1 MASRN
6 RDTSRLLNLV
16 GVNIENIGYGKMVA
30 GLRGALSEKV
40 TLADD
45 AEHTVFALRPNMIK
59 GWKQDQVPH
68 LLTMWETNWLPPAFS
83 EYLQPFSKVIVP
95 SLHNWELFSQFHDD
109 VHMIPLGVDRTV
121 WCPSEDKPD
130 GKFRLM
136 CGGSEWYRKG
146 LDVVLEVFNKLQLPD
161 AELHIKIVP
170 PHLSAPKNLDYPNV
184 VVHREWL
191 TVEQERDLV
200 RSMDGFVSVSRG
212 EGFGLMPLQAVSAG
226 VPTIL
231 SNAHGHREF
240 ADLATHRIPTTSV
253 PTNEGEWQNMGDW
266 DEPDR
271 EALAEAI
278 KDLYNKRDKYRRQA
292 TLTAP
297 QTAAFN
303 WDTAADQL
311 LQIVKPTTN
320 SSTGA
325 WKPFEPTC
333 EIEVTKRVQADIG
346 KHRVVLLP
354 GVKHRVVLNVRD
366 VLFKAGLLK

>member
-1 MASRN
+1 MASRIW
-6 RDTSRLLNLV
+6 DTSRLLRIE
-16 GVNIENIGYGKMVA
+16 GVNVPHIGYGKMVG
-30 GLRGALSEKV
+30 GLKAALSEKV
-40 TLADD
+40 TLDD
-45 AEHTVFALRPNMIK
+45 QAETVLFALRPNMIT
-59 GWKQDQVPH
+59 GWFDDQRVSV
-68 LLTMWETNWLPPAFS
+68 LTMWETNWLPPQFY
-83 EYLQPFSKVIVP
+83 EYMPLIETMIVP
-95 SLHNWELFSQFHDD
+95 SMHNFDLFSQFHNN
-109 VHMIPLGVDRTV
+109 VHMIPLGVDRAV
-121 WCPSEDKPD
+121 WCPSDVIPH
-130 GKFRLM
+130 GKFRIM

-253 PTNEGEWQNMGDW
+253 PTSKGDWYEMGDW
-266 DEPDR
+266 DEPDA

-278 KDLYNKRDKYRRQA
+278 KDLYNNRDKYRRQA

-303 WDTAADQL
+303 WETSADQL
-311 LQIVKPTTN
+311 LQIVQPTAN
-320 SSTGA
+320 KSTGV
-325 WKPFEPTC
+325 WKPFEPMC
-333 EIEVTKRVQADIG
+333 EIEVSKRVQANIG
-346 KHRVVLLP
+346 GHHVELLP
-354 GVKHRVVLNVRD
+354 GMKHRVVLNVRD
-366 VLFKAGLLK
+366 VLLRANYLK